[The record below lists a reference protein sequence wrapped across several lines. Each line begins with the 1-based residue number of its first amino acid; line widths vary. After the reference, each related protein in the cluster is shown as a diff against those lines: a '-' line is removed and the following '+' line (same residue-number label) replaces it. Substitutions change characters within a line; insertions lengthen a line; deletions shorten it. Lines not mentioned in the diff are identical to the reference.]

1 MFVEFLLVATF
12 LSALVVLAAPDRYAG
27 KLATALSLLP
37 LAGVAVMWTQYDA
50 SGNALTG
57 GEIAFETKE
66 TWFEFGPYTLQ
77 WYVGVDGVSFP
88 LLALTVVL
96 VTLALVSSWTPI
108 DERESQFYGLV
119 LLLETALIGVFTALD
134 FFVWFVF
141 WEFVLIPMYVL
152 IAGWGGPRRKYA
164 AIKFLVYTNLG
175 SLVMFTGLFALI
187 LGLGDSLT
195 ALSLP
200 EISQQLLAGNLGS
213 IDVGLLGETVTVDPA
228 ALELGAFVLL
238 FLGFAVKVP
247 VVPFHT
253 WLPDAHVEAPTPVSV
268 ILAGVL
274 LKMGTYALLRF
285 NFTML
290 PGVAEDLA
298 APIAAIGVISVVYGA
313 MLALAQRDL
322 KRIVAYSSI
331 SSMGYVVVGL
341 VAFTAHGMGGAT
353 FQMISHGLI
362 SALLFMAVGV
372 VYNAT
377 HTRMVGDMAG
387 LADRMPYTAWIFIA
401 GAFGYMGLPL
411 MSGFAAEV
419 LVFIGAFDSATI
431 PAAPLVTALAMF
443 GIVIVA
449 GYLLWGIQRSLFGG
463 FGLETDYDIGR
474 APAHDIAPMLV
485 LLALIVVLGVN
496 PDIVYEAIQNAVSP
510 LVENGGV
517 SSGSG
522 TQSAVGALT
531 GGWVR

>member
-1 MFVEFLLVATF
+1 MFVEFLLGATF
-12 LSALVVLAAPDRYAG
+12 LSALVVFSAPDRYAG
-27 KLATALSLLP
+27 RLATVLSLVP
-37 LAGVAVMWTQYDA
+37 VAGVAVMWTGFDA

-57 GEIAFETKE
+57 GEIAYETQA
-66 TWFEFGPYTLQ
+66 TWFDLGQYSVQ
-77 WYVGVDGVSFP
+77 WYVGLDGVSFP

-108 DERESQFYGLV
+108 DERESQFYGLI

-134 FFVWFVF
+134 FFLWFVF

-164 AIKFLVYTNLG
+164 AVKFLVYTNLG
-175 SLVMFTGLFALI
+175 SLVMFAGLFALVI
-187 LGLGDSLT
+187 GLGGSLST
-195 ALSLP
+195 LSLP
-200 EISQQLLAGNLGS
+200 DISQQLLAGNLGS
-213 IDVGLLGETVTVDPA
+213 IDIGLLGETIEVDA
-228 ALELGAFVLL
+228 EALELGAFLLL

-290 PGVAEDLA
+290 PGVARDLA
-298 APIAAIGVISVVYGA
+298 VPIVAIGVISVIYGA
-313 MLALAQRDL
+313 MLALAQQDL

-372 VYNAT
+372 IYNAT
-377 HTRMVGDMAG
+377 HTRMVDDMAG
-387 LADRMPYTAWIFIA
+387 LADRMPWTAWIFVA

-419 LVFIGAFDSATI
+419 LVFIGAFDSGVI
-431 PAAPLVTALAMF
+431 PAAPIFTAVAMF

-449 GYLLWGIQRSLFGG
+449 GYLLWGMQRSLFGG
-463 FGLETDYDIGR
+463 FRLETDYDIGR
-474 APAHDIAPMLV
+474 APAHDIVPMLV
-485 LLALIVVLGVN
+485 LLGLIIVLGVN
-496 PDIVYEAIQNAVSP
+496 PDIVYETIQTAVSP
-510 LVENGGV
+510 LVDGPSEAGLWNPL
-517 SSGSG
+517 
-522 TQSAVGALT
+522 GALP
-531 GGWVR
+531 GGDLG